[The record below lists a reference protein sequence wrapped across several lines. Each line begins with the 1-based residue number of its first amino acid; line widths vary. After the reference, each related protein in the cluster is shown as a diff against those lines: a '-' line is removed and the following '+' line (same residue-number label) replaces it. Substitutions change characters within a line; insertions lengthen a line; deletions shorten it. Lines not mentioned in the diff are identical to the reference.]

1 MNSDI
6 KNAKTV
12 VIKEK
17 KAIIGLEKKFSD
29 KQFQKSIKEAI
40 DLIYKCKGKVIVTG
54 LGKSGIV
61 AQKIVSTFNSTGTY
75 SMFLH
80 SSDSLHGDL
89 GLIKP
94 EDVVIIISKSGDTS
108 ELKRLIPIFKE
119 FNNKIILITANK
131 NSKLAQDSD
140 VVLDT
145 SVTEEACPYNLAP
158 TSSSTVSLVLGDAIA
173 ISLLQKKGFTK
184 ENFALFHP
192 GGTLGKKLL
201 LKVEDIM
208 KKGDEIP
215 IVNENEWLKN
225 VIYTISSKRL
235 GCAIVTKN
243 GKIRGIITDGDLRR
257 MLEKN
262 TSIEKIRAKDVMSK
276 NPKVI
281 PSNTLA
287 VNALEIMER
296 NKITQLIVS
305 NGKKQPDGI
314 IHMHTL
320 VELGLK

>member
-1 MNSDI
+1 MNNDI
-6 KNAKTV
+6 KNAKAV
-12 VIKEK
+12 VTKER
-17 KAIIGLEKKFSD
+17 KAIFTLEKKFSNKD
-29 KQFQKSIKEAI
+29 FQKNLKEAI
-40 DLIYKCKGKVIVTG
+40 ELIYKCKGKVIVTG

-61 AQKIVSTFNSTGTY
+61 AQKLVSTFNSTGTY

-89 GLIKP
+89 GLIRP
-94 EDVVIIISKSGDTS
+94 EDVVIIISKSGGTS

-119 FNNKIILITANK
+119 FHNKIILITANK
-131 NSKLAQDSD
+131 NSKLAEDAD
-140 VVLDT
+140 IVLET
-145 SVTEEACPYNLAP
+145 SITEEACPFNLAP

-173 ISLLQKKGFTK
+173 IALLQKKGFTK

-215 IVNENEWLKN
+215 IVNVNEWLKN

-235 GCAIVTKN
+235 GCAIVTDK
-243 GKIRGIITDGDLRR
+243 GKIKGIITDGDLRR

-262 TSIEKIRAKDVMSK
+262 SSIEKIRAKDVMSK

-281 PSNTLA
+281 NGNTLA
-287 VNALEIMER
+287 ANALEIMER

-305 NGKKQPDGI
+305 NGKNKVDGI

>member
-29 KQFQKSIKEAI
+29 KKFQKSIKEAI

-61 AQKIVSTFNSTGTY
+61 AQKIVSTFNSTGSY

-173 ISLLQKKGFTK
+173 ISLLQKRGFTK

-192 GGTLGKKLL
+192 GGTLGRKLL

-208 KKGDEIP
+208 KKGDEVP

-305 NGKKQPDGI
+305 NGNRRPDGI

>member
-1 MNSDI
+1 MNNDI
-6 KNAKTV
+6 KNAKIV
-12 VIKEK
+12 VSKEK
-17 KAIIGLEKKFSD
+17 KAIIQLEKKFSNIEF
-29 KQFQKSIKEAI
+29 KKYLKEAI
-40 DLIYKCKGKVIVTG
+40 DTIYRCKGKVIVTG

-94 EDVVIIISKSGDTS
+94 EDTIIIISKSGDTN
-108 ELKRLIPIFKE
+108 EIKRLVPIFKE
-119 FNNKIILITANK
+119 FQNKIILITANK
-131 NSKLAQDSD
+131 NSKLAKDAD
-140 VVLDT
+140 IVLDT
-145 SVTEEACPYNLAP
+145 SITEEACPYNLAP

-173 ISLLQKKGFTK
+173 IALLQKRGFTK

-208 KKGDEIP
+208 HKGDEVP
-215 IVNENEWLKN
+215 IVNINEWMKN

-235 GCAIVTKN
+235 GCAIVTEK
-243 GKIRGIITDGDLRR
+243 GEIKGIITDGDLRR

-262 TSIEKIRAKDVMSK
+262 TSIEKVKAKDVMSK
-276 NPKVI
+276 NPKTI
-281 PSNTLA
+281 SGNTLA

-305 NGKKQPDGI
+305 NNKNRIDGI

>member
-6 KNAKTV
+6 KNAKIV
-12 VIKEK
+12 VSKER
-17 KAIIGLEKKFSD
+17 KAIQILEKRFLD
-29 KQFQKSIKEAI
+29 KEFIKRLKETI
-40 DLIYKCKGKVIVTG
+40 ELINKCKGKVIVTG

-94 EDVVIIISKSGDTS
+94 EDIVIIISKSGDTS
-108 ELKRLIPIFKE
+108 ELRRLIPIFKE
-119 FNNKIILITANK
+119 FHNKIILITANK
-131 NSKLAQDSD
+131 NSKLAQDAD
-140 VVLDT
+140 IVLDIAI
-145 SVTEEACPYNLAP
+145 SEEACPYNLAP
-158 TSSSTVSLVLGDAIA
+158 TSSTTVFLILGDAIA
-173 ISLLQKKGFTK
+173 IALLQKKGFTK

-192 GGTLGKKLL
+192 GGTIGKKLL

-208 KKGDEIP
+208 KKGDEVP
-215 IVNENEWLKN
+215 IVNINEWMKN

-235 GCAIVTKN
+235 GCAIVTDK
-243 GKIRGIITDGDLRR
+243 GKIKGIITDGDLRR

-262 TSIEKIRAKDVMSK
+262 TSIEKIKAKDVMSK

-281 PSNTLA
+281 SGNTLA
-287 VNALEIMER
+287 VNALEIMES

-305 NGKKQPDGI
+305 NNKKNVDGI

>member
-12 VIKEK
+12 VTKEK

-29 KQFQKSIKEAI
+29 KEFQKSIKEAI

-61 AQKIVSTFNSTGTY
+61 AHKIVSTFNSTGTY

-215 IVNENEWLKN
+215 IVNEDEWLKN

-235 GCAIVTKN
+235 GCAVVTKK

-305 NGKKQPDGI
+305 NDNKQPNGI